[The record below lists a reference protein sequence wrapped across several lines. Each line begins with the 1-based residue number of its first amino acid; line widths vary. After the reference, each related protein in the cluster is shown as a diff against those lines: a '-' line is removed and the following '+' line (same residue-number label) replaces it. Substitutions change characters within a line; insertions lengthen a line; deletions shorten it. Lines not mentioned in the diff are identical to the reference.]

1 MRGVSKVLYNTTS
14 STASNGSSCRSMQG
28 NSDLDNDREAANI
41 PPGASTEKNS
51 TGEVAEMPMKKRKA
65 DRNLRASL
73 PRSQHMA
80 LSFEEMRKV
89 NEEKENRKEEQ
100 ERRREER
107 HQELLTAHAPHM
119 AAMQELLKKDC
130 GP

>member
-1 MRGVSKVLYNTTS
+1 
-14 STASNGSSCRSMQG
+14 
-28 NSDLDNDREAANI
+28 
-41 PPGASTEKNS
+41 
-51 TGEVAEMPMKKRKA
+51 MKKRKA
-65 DRNLRASL
+65 YRNLRASL

-107 HQELLTAHAPHM
+107 HQELLTAHARHM